1 MRNAQG
7 RAFEIDRPHVAALH
21 QTRQHKA
28 STLDVVLR
36 MREVVVSANEIN
48 HLPVTLENA
57 QRLTDSLGAN
67 RKSGNQQLFE
77 HGNLVV
83 KGLRQPYTKWRL
95 PPDQKCLSNFPISD
109 PFAGRDQ
116 DV

>member
-1 MRNAQG
+1 MRNAQR
-7 RAFEIDRPHVAALH
+7 RAFEINSPHVAAFH

-28 STLDVVLR
+28 SALYVVSR
-36 MREVVVSANEIN
+36 MREVVVSPNKIN
-48 HLPVTLENA
+48 YLAVTLENA
-57 QRLTDSLGAN
+57 QRLADSLGAD
-67 RKSGNQQLFE
+67 RKSGNQRLFE
-77 HGNLVV
+77 HGKLVV

-95 PPDQKCLSNFPISD
+95 PPDQKCLSNFPTSD